1 RPDLTAERF
10 LDDPFAGE
18 GERMYR
24 TGDLGRWCADGT
36 IDYLGRNDSQVKIRG
51 FRIELGEIEAAL
63 LSYPSVGEAV
73 VIARQDGVGEQFLSA
88 YYVLSKGHEGEIPE
102 AQILRAHLEQTLP
115 VYMLPDA
122 YVRLPALPLTPN
134 GKLDRKALPTPDVG
148 SRVTHVYEAPQGVIE
163 ETLARIWQELLDL
176 DQVGRHDNF
185 FELGGHSMLAVRL
198 MARMRDEGMDTDV
211 RVLFEQPNLAAL
223 ASVTGRR
230 VDLSVPDNLI
240 PAGCTYIVPEMLPLA
255 TLLQEDIDR
264 VVATVPGGAAAVQ
277 DIYPLAPL
285 QEGLLYHSLTAEQH
299 DPYLLNALLAFDS
312 RQRLDAFIDAVNLV
326 IARHDVLRT
335 SIVWKTLRNPVQV
348 VWRSAVTP
356 VTEFT
361 LNPADGD
368 IAEQLLNASPA
379 RLDIGRAPLLA
390 VQIAE
395 DKLNSRWLLTLLY
408 HHLVDDATSLQLLL
422 KEAQAYLEDK
432 AESLPAPFQ
441 FRRYVAQV
449 RLGRDSD
456 ADNAFFRDMLGT
468 LEEPTLPY
476 GLTDVQGDGQGI
488 NKVIQPVPAALTRAL
503 REQARSFGTSVASLF
518 HLAWGRVIGVLS
530 GREDV
535 VFGTVL
541 VGRLQGG
548 SGHALGMFINT
559 LPLRLQ
565 LSGCKA
571 ADAVRYTQSQLAGL
585 LAHEHAS
592 LALAQRCSGVPAPL
606 PLFSALL
613 NYRHTAINPQDQAIS
628 LWEGIDLL
636 SAEERTNYPLIL
648 CVDDQDKGLT
658 MTVQAAIS
666 IDAERVVGYMQ
677 TALSGLV
684 EALQNEPQ
692 RLVVDIPVLP
702 PEERTLTIE
711 QWGAAQSTYPSTHCI
726 HEQFEAQAQARPDAT
741 AVVCQAQSLRY
752 GELNARA
759 NQLAHWLI
767 ELGIRPDSRVA
778 IALERSCELPVAIL
792 ATLKAGGGYVPLDPS
807 YPQE

>member
-1 RPDLTAERF
+1 
-10 LDDPFAGE
+10 
-18 GERMYR
+18 ERMYR
-24 TGDLGRWCADGT
+24 TGDLGRWRADGT

-102 AQILRAHLEQTLP
+102 AQILRAHLEKTLP

-122 YVRLPALPLTPN
+122 YVRLPVLPLTPN
-134 GKLDRKALPTPDVG
+134 GKLDRKALPAPDVG
-148 SRVTHVYEAPQGVIE
+148 SRVTHVYEAPQGVLE

-176 DQVGRHDNF
+176 DRVGRHDNF

-230 VDLSVPDNLI
+230 VDLPVPDNLI
-240 PAGCTYIVPEMLPLA
+240 PVGCTYIVPEMLPLA

-312 RQRLDAFIDAVNLV
+312 RQRLDAFIDALNLV

-335 SIVWKTLRNPVQV
+335 SIVWKMLRNPVQV

-361 LNPADGD
+361 LNPANGD

-379 RLDIGRAPLLA
+379 RLDIGLAPLLA

-395 DKLNSRWLLTLLY
+395 DKPNRRWLLTLLY

-422 KEAQAYLEDK
+422 KEAQACLEGK

-456 ADNAFFRDMLGT
+456 SDNAFFRDMLGT

-476 GLTDVQGDGQGI
+476 GLTDVQGDGQGV
-488 NKVIQPVPAALTRAL
+488 NKVIHPVPAALTQAL

-530 GREDV
+530 GRDDV

-571 ADAVRYTQSQLAGL
+571 ADAVRYTQSRLAGL

-613 NYRHTAINPQDQAIS
+613 NYRHTVINPQDQAIS

-648 CVDDQDKGLT
+648 CVDDLDKGLT

-702 PEERTLTIE
+702 SEERTLTIE

-726 HEQFEAQAQARPDAT
+726 HEQFEAQAQAWPDAT

-759 NQLAHWLI
+759 NRLAHWLI

-792 ATLKAGGGYVPLDPS
+792 AALK
-807 YPQE
+807 